1 MGKYL
6 NKPAMV
12 PNQERELY
20 PLFDAALALPYN
32 KAIVYEVPK
41 SRASYLYRVAQG
53 LIYRNAIESIS
64 TYTTEDYF
72 YGRGL
77 YYHIVVEIH
86 SRGLVIANVENPP
99 HSFTWDVIKCAA
111 TQKPVPF
118 TAALNAASSRLN
130 KLRINFPEQIGPI
143 YIDAQACKLCWAVP
157 KDEELVVVDIDVG
170 ERIPAPTKEQKAK
183 LKQ

>member
-32 KAIVYEVPK
+32 KAVVYEVPK
-41 SRASYLYRVAQG
+41 SRASYLYRIAQG

-64 TYTTEDYF
+64 TYTPEDYF
-72 YGRGL
+72 YGRGV
-77 YYHIVVEIH
+77 YYNIVVETH
-86 SRGLVIANVENPP
+86 SRGLIIAHVENPP
-99 HSFTWDVIKCAA
+99 HSFTWDIIKCAA

-118 TAALNAASSRLN
+118 TAALPAAFSRLN
-130 KLRINFPEQIGPI
+130 KLRINFPDQIGQI
-143 YIDAQACKLCWAVP
+143 YIDAQSQKLCYAVP
-157 KDEELVVVDIDVG
+157 KDEELIVVDIDVG
-170 ERIPAPTKEQKAK
+170 GKVPTPTQEQKAK